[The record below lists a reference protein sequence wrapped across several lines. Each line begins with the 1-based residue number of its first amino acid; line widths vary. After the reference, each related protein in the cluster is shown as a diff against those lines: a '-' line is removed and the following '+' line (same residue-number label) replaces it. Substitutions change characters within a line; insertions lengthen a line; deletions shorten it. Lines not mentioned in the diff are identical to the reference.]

1 MLVRSS
7 SGVERS
13 LFESVAIRVD
23 SVCDDWPIPL
33 HQLAKVCRYLFDA
46 SRPRDDSWAEIIGPV
61 TLIQDEYECVGECR
75 DRRGGAG
82 V

>member
-7 SGVERS
+7 SGAERS

-23 SVCDDWPIPL
+23 NVCDDWPIAL
-33 HQLAKVCRYLFDA
+33 HQLAKVCRFLFDVG
-46 SRPRDDSWAEIIGPV
+46 RPGDDSSPQIIGLV
-61 TLIQDEYECVGECR
+61 TSIRDEYECVGECR